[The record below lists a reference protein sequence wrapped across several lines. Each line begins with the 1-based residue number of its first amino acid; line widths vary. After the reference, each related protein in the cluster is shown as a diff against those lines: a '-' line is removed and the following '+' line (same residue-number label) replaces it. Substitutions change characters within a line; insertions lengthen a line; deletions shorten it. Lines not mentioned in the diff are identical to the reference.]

1 VEPACLTRRRG
12 ARPNGPARLVSLAC
26 VPDLDD
32 DLGHLVRRL
41 RGFSAR
47 TWAAGGRESAVRR
60 LAAELVALGELGHS
74 LPELPRHALAD
85 AVAVLAHEAIENGR
99 RDEVAAAVRR
109 TLEETR

>member
-1 VEPACLTRRRG
+1 
-12 ARPNGPARLVSLAC
+12 
-26 VPDLDD
+26 VPDADADLDRLLSRL
-32 DLGHLVRRL
+32 LGRL

-47 TWAAGGRESAVRR
+47 TWTAAGREDAVRR
-60 LAAELVALGELGHS
+60 LAAELVALGPPGHA

-109 TLEETR
+109 ALEETR

>member
-1 VEPACLTRRRG
+1 MG
-12 ARPNGPARLVSLAC
+12 RPCVVSLAC

-32 DLGHLVRRL
+32 DIGRLVRRL

-47 TWAAGGRESAVRR
+47 TWAAGGSESAVRR
-60 LAAELVALGELGHS
+60 LAAELVALGEPGHS

-85 AVAVLAHEAIENGR
+85 AIAVLAHEGIDNGH

-109 TLEETR
+109 TLAETR